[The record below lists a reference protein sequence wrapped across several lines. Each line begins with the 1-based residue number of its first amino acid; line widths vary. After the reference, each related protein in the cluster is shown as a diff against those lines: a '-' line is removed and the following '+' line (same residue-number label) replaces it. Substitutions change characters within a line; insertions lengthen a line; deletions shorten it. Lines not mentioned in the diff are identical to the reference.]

1 MREPGEPDQPLAL
14 ITGAAGFVGRHL
26 VADVERETNWRTLGL
41 ARRATELGSR
51 TRVLACDLT
60 DAPLVERVIER
71 HRPDFVF
78 HLAAQSYVPKS
89 VATPNATISNNVN
102 GQLNVLES
110 LRRAGTDPVIVVIG
124 SAEEYGLAPPEAMP
138 LTEDQPFR
146 PASPYG
152 VSKIAQDMLGLQYYL
167 AHGLRVIRMRPFN
180 HFGPGQ
186 SDRFVLSS
194 FSRQVAEIEAGLVE
208 PTVLTGNL
216 QVRRDF
222 LDVRDVVR
230 AYRVAVDLAQ
240 PGEAYNLSSGQGYL
254 LGDLL
259 DQLVG
264 LISTPIDV
272 RTDPARLRPADVPT
286 LVGDSSKFRQATGWE
301 PHFSIEQ
308 TLVDTLDDWRVR
320 IRQRRQ
326 DS

>member
-1 MREPGEPDQPLAL
+1 MQQPGEPDQPLAL

-26 VADVERETNWRTLGL
+26 VAEIERETNWRTLGL

-60 DAPLVERVIER
+60 DGPLVERVIER
-71 HRPDFVF
+71 HRPDYVF

-102 GQLNVLES
+102 GQLNLLES
-110 LRRAGTDPVIVVIG
+110 LRRIGNNPIVVVIG

-138 LTEDQPFR
+138 LSEDQPFR

-152 VSKIAQDMLGLQYYL
+152 VSKIAQDMLGLQYFL
-167 AHGLRVIRMRPFN
+167 AHQMRVIRMRPFN

-230 AYRVAVDLAQ
+230 AYRVAVERAR
-240 PGEAYNLSSGQGYL
+240 PGEVYNLSSGRGYL
-254 LGDLL
+254 LSDLL
-259 DQLVG
+259 AQLIG
-264 LISTPIDV
+264 LASTPVEV

-286 LVGDSSKFRQATGWE
+286 LVGDSSKFRRETGWE
-301 PHFSIEQ
+301 PRFSIEQ
-308 TLVDTLDDWRVR
+308 TLADTLDDWRAR
-320 IRQRRQ
+320 IRHEG
-326 DS
+326 

>member
-1 MREPGEPDQPLAL
+1 MRESGEPDQPLAL

-26 VADVERETNWRTLGL
+26 VAEVERETNWRTLGL

-167 AHGLRVIRMRPFN
+167 AHGMRVIRMRPFN

-194 FSRQVAEIEAGLVE
+194 
-208 PTVLTGNL
+208 
-216 QVRRDF
+216 
-222 LDVRDVVR
+222 
-230 AYRVAVDLAQ
+230 
-240 PGEAYNLSSGQGYL
+240 
-254 LGDLL
+254 
-259 DQLVG
+259 
-264 LISTPIDV
+264 
-272 RTDPARLRPADVPT
+272 
-286 LVGDSSKFRQATGWE
+286 
-301 PHFSIEQ
+301 
-308 TLVDTLDDWRVR
+308 
-320 IRQRRQ
+320 
-326 DS
+326 